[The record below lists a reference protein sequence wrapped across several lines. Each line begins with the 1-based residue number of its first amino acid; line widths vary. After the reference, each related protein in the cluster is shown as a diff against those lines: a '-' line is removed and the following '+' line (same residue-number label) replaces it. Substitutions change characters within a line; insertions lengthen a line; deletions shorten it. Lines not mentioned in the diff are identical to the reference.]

1 MRKLAALAIA
11 LGLALQGPAL
21 ASDRTAQAE
30 ANYRALL
37 NGVRQIGDLSPREL
51 ADVAALDRYLRE
63 HPDNRPPSQRCI
75 DDEIRRAGGSVSRL
89 ERRVINMKC
98 REPGE

>member
-1 MRKLAALAIA
+1 MRKFPAILIA
-11 LGLALQGPAL
+11 LGLVWPGA
-21 ASDRTAQAE
+21 ASAQDRTAQAQ
-30 ANYRALL
+30 ANYQALL
-37 NGVRQIGDLSPREL
+37 NGSKQLGNLTPQEL
-51 ADVAALDRYLRE
+51 RDVADLDRYLRD
-63 HPDNRPPSQRCI
+63 HPDNRTPSQRCI